1 MREFDD
7 GVSDFLGEAGGL
19 GECGIACESAYV
31 LFIINQQIGC
41 NTAHHFACNVQAI

>member
-7 GVSDFLGEAGGL
+7 GVSDFLGWAGGL
-19 GECGIACESAYV
+19 GECGAACESAYV

-41 NTAHHFACNVQAI
+41 NTAHHFACNMQAI